1 MTKKELRLL
10 YKQKRLDIS
19 PKDKVKW
26 DDLMLLQLQT
36 FNFEGVNT
44 LLTYWPIEEN
54 NEPNT
59 HLFTRYL
66 QHFVPDLR
74 VAYPVTDFTN
84 NTMKAVLVD
93 SEQFYST
100 NKYGLTE
107 PKDGIEIE
115 PQAIDLIFV
124 PNLICDSNGY
134 RVGYGKGFYD
144 KFLAQ
149 CGQDVTLMG
158 FNYFPPIDSIS
169 DTNEFDI
176 PMNYC
181 ITPNDVF
188 EF

>member
-26 DDLMLLQLQT
+26 DDLMLLRLQT

-66 QHFVPDLR
+66 QHFVSDLR

-107 PKDGIEIE
+107 PKDGTEIE

-124 PNLICDSNGY
+124 PNLICDKYGF

-169 DTNEFDI
+169 NTNEFDI

-181 ITPNDVF
+181 ITPDDVF